1 MVADKKKKRVDDEDD
16 IDPDAAPPPQE
27 FKAPKG
33 LGKIKP
39 DAGPI
44 DVKSGSTS
52 GTPPPLEP
60 GSPTPAGGAPTPKP
74 RPAPAKRE
82 EIDPD
87 AAPPPKEFE
96 APKGLLKMRPEAAD
110 FTVKSGAGAPPMV
123 PPPPPPPGAAVK
135 MDRPVGGPK
144 PHVPTPDE
152 MGEVD
157 VRFQKPEG
165 GRKPHIPTPEEMG
178 EVDVR
183 QHKAES
189 GPKPHIPTPEEM
201 GEVDVRMHKA
211 EGGPKPRMPHPE
223 DLGTPE
229 IQQQKGAPKL
239 PKIEAPGEFDVVK
252 PHASPEP
259 KPQEI
264 KLPTPLEGD
273 VEIKDYRRTGP
284 VDVSGQAP
292 DPFGLRKKVGVVDTT
307 FARYNMGDAAEDE
320 LKKLGGELD
329 VIRRTVPGIKDLA
342 VECKILFEKH
352 GCDLILACGMVG
364 KMPVDK
370 TCAHEASLAIQWTQL
385 AVNKHIL
392 EVFVHEDE
400 AKEEKQLAWLMDQ
413 RTREHA
419 VNAWNLVFDP
429 EALRAQAGTGQR
441 QGFADAGAIPLP

>member
-1 MVADKKKKRVDDEDD
+1 MAEPEKRKKRADDEDD

-27 FKAPKG
+27 FKPPKG

-39 DAGPI
+39 EEGPV
-44 DVKSGSTS
+44 DVKSGAA
-52 GTPPPLEP
+52 GATPPPLEP
-60 GSPTPAGGAPTPKP
+60 GAPPKA
-74 RPAPAKRE
+74 RPEKRARD

-87 AAPPPKEFE
+87 RAPPPKEFE
-96 APKGLLKMRPEAAD
+96 APKGLLKMRPESSE
-110 FTVKSGAGAPPMV
+110 FTVKSGGGTPPMV

-135 MDRPVGGPK
+135 MDRPAGGPK
-144 PHVPTPDE
+144 PPLPHPEEMGPVDVRFHKAEGGPKPKIPTAEE

-157 VRFQKPEG
+157 VRF
-165 GRKPHIPTPEEMG
+165 
-178 EVDVR
+178 
-183 QHKAES
+183 HK
-189 GPKPHIPTPEEM
+189 G
-201 GEVDVRMHKA
+201 
-211 EGGPKPRMPHPE
+211 EGGPKPKMPTPE

-229 IQQQKGAPKL
+229 IQMQKGAPKL
-239 PKIEAPGEFDVVK
+239 PKMEAPGEFDVVK

-264 KLPTPLEGD
+264 KLPSPLEGE
-273 VEIKDYRRTGP
+273 VEIKDYRQTGP
-284 VDVSGQAP
+284 VDVSGQVP
-292 DPFGLRKKVGVVDTT
+292 DPFGLRKKIGVVDTT
-307 FARYNMGDAAEDE
+307 FARFNMGNAAEEE

-329 VIRRTVPGIKDLA
+329 VLRRTVPGIKDLA

-352 GCDLILACGMVG
+352 GCDLVLACGMVG
-364 KMPVDK
+364 RMPVDK

-385 AVNKHIL
+385 AVNKHVL

-400 AKEEKQLAWLMDQ
+400 AKDEKELGWLMDR

-441 QGFADAGAIPLP
+441 QGFADAGPVPLP